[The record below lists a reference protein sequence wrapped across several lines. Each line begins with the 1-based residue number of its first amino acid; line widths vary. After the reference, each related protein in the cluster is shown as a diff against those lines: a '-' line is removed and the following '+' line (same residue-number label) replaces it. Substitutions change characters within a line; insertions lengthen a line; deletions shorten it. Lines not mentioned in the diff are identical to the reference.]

1 MPFPTV
7 PCLLSSSPFPPSSSS
22 LCPSLF
28 PCLSVSWQA
37 PDRYKDRAGGYCR
50 VVRTMP
56 RRGDNS
62 KMGIIELV

>member
-1 MPFPTV
+1 MQS
-7 PCLLSSSPFPPSSSS
+7 LSIQAVW
-22 LCPSLF
+22 LYLRTDEER
-28 PCLSVSWQA
+28 WQA

-62 KMGIIELV
+62 KMGVIELV